1 MYQKLGLTI
10 FMAVVSTLLTAQCL
24 YQKIEFDAVV
34 DHASMVV
41 DGKVISTE
49 CIWNADHSMIYTRY
63 GIRVYTLYKGQADS
77 IVYFNSPGGIID
89 LKAIKV
95 EPSVHPQ
102 IGSFGLFMT
111 SPADESSKLPQES
124 LHLGFGH
131 LSWYPYNFITG
142 KASGV
147 FQEFDLSK
155 KELERAIVAVTGLS
169 PQSKTKLPIV
179 KKPVLLAN
187 RAVTGFSP
195 ASITAGTA
203 STLTINGS
211 GFGSVADTVFFLW
224 ASNPTYLAY
233 TLPSDIVSWSNTQI
247 KVLVPDDAGTGPVYV
262 STSTSNGPNQFSSSN
277 VNILSAQTNVKYQ
290 NSAYS
295 TRHSNPT
302 NTGKISFQLNT
313 AFNNNNSARLSLA
326 RAMKT
331 WRCTNNVNIEIN
343 PTTTSVNTIADDN
356 VNVIKFS
363 SLSEALGKTYTY
375 FQGCYINSVLYW
387 HTTEIDMEYDDVF
400 TGATW
405 NFETSTPTSS
415 QYDFESV
422 TLHELGHALLLAHVI
437 DENKVMHR
445 SIPNGVMKRIP
456 SSDESS
462 AVTSVMQRST
472 SNANTCGFF
481 PITNP
486 GNITVSSTADGGT
499 GSLRQAVADV
509 CNADT
514 IVFSVPTA
522 STLTLN
528 AGEIAVGSDMK
539 IHGLDINSFV
549 ISGNNTGRIF
559 NVAPGKSLTLQN
571 MKLINATS
579 TTNGGAIYN
588 QGSLFLKN
596 VQFQNTTQGA
606 LKKAFSSGTG
616 TTVTME
622 GNVQFKL

>member
-1 MYQKLGLTI
+1 M
-10 FMAVVSTLLTAQCL
+10 
-24 YQKIEFDAVV
+24 
-34 DHASMVV
+34 
-41 DGKVISTE
+41 
-49 CIWNADHSMIYTRY
+49 
-63 GIRVYTLYKGQADS
+63 
-77 IVYFNSPGGIID
+77 VYFYSPGGEID

-102 IGSFGLFMT
+102 PGSYGLFMVD
-111 SPADESSKLPQES
+111 AAEERSKLPQGA
-124 LHLGFGH
+124 LQLGFGH
-131 LSWYPYNFITG
+131 LSWYPYNYLTG

-147 FQEFDLSK
+147 FQDFDLSK
-155 KELERAIVAVTGLS
+155 KELERAIVSVTGLS
-169 PQSKTKLPIV
+169 PQTKISLPIV
-179 KKPVLLAN
+179 KKTMLAAN
-187 RAVTGFSP
+187 RAVTNFSP
-195 ASITAGTA
+195 TSITAGTA

-211 GFGSVADTVFFLW
+211 GFGTVADTVFFLW

-290 NSAYS
+290 NNAYS

-331 WRCTNNVNIEIN
+331 WRCNNNINIEIN
-343 PTTTSVNTIADDN
+343 PITTSVNAIADDN

-363 SLSEALGKTYTY
+363 SLGDALGKTYTY

-387 HTTEIDMEYDDVF
+387 HTTEIDMEYDDVLS
-400 TGATW
+400 GATW
-405 NFETSTPTSS
+405 NFETTTPGSS

-422 TLHELGHALLLAHVI
+422 SLHELGHALLLAHVI

-472 SNANTCGFF
+472 SNTNTCGFF

-486 GNITVSSTADGGT
+486 GNITVSSTADSGT

-522 STLTLN
+522 STITLSS
-528 AGEIAVGSDMK
+528 GEISIGSNMK

-559 NVAPGKSLTLQN
+559 NVATGKSLTLQN

-596 VQFQNTTQGA
+596 VQFQNTTQGGT

-616 TTVTME
+616 TTVSME
-622 GNVQFKL
+622 GSMLFKL